1 MYVSYV
7 ALLLSDTCM
16 FKEVYSLRAKY
27 LSNSSAFQVIW
38 ADQQIVKRRV
48 RRDYNPHYNDPDFSK
63 QWFLVSM
70 KMLVM

>member
-1 MYVSYV
+1 
-7 ALLLSDTCM
+7 M
-16 FKEVYSLRAKY
+16 FEEVYSLRAKY